1 MRPVRLG
8 FLITAC
14 LIKALSRHITIDVQ
28 KNIFRWIAKKVFRR
42 SSRSEGETSLFQ
54 ITKKGV
60 KRMRGEGNP
69 QQCETMFIAFCVRV
83 LFIAQKK
90 AFRDLRRYDG
100 RELSLNAFPDDSL
113 VRDSMEFITYPE
125 VFAVWGQ
132 MVEIYD
138 PDLAEAIHKLP
149 KVQRDIILIYY
160 LLGYRD
166 GEIGEMMQ
174 MNRRT
179 VQYQRTQA
187 LKRLRKIILE
197 CAE

>member
-1 MRPVRLG
+1 M
-8 FLITAC
+8 
-14 LIKALSRHITIDVQ
+14 
-28 KNIFRWIAKKVFRR
+28 
-42 SSRSEGETSLFQ
+42 
-54 ITKKGV
+54 
-60 KRMRGEGNP
+60 
-69 QQCETMFIAFCVRV
+69 
-83 LFIAQKK
+83 
-90 AFRDLRRYDG
+90 
-100 RELSLNAFPDDSL
+100 NAFPDDSL
-113 VRDSMEFITYPE
+113 VCDSMEFITYPE

-166 GEIGEMMQ
+166 DEIGEMMQ